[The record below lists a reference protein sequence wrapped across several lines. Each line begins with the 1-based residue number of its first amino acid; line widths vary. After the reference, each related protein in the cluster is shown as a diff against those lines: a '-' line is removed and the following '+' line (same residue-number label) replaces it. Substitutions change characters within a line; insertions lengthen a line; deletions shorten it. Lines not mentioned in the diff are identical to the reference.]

1 MVGEIM
7 DKKDKNIESYKVY
20 LNTRNLSNN
29 TVSSYIYDI
38 NSFREYLEQEYGLEL
53 IMTKKA
59 HILTYLVNL
68 QKHGKSSST
77 ISRTTSA
84 LKNFFD
90 FMKKEKLIED
100 NPALSIH
107 SPKQIKKAPAFLSE
121 DEVNLLMKQPDINSF
136 KGSRDSAIL
145 ELLYSSGIKVSEL
158 INIKVKDVNLN
169 ADIITIEGSK
179 VRIVP
184 LSNHA
189 KDAIHNYLHNFRN
202 IKSKENNEFLFVNIA
217 GEPISRQ
224 GIWKMLK
231 LYEKKMKLKKEL
243 SPQVLR
249 NSFAVHLL
257 SHGADLGTVQELL
270 GLSSFAATQNYLSS
284 VEFKSLEVF
293 KKTFPRV

>member
-1 MVGEIM
+1 M
-7 DKKDKNIESYKVY
+7 DKNIESYKSY
-20 LNTRNLSNN
+20 LNSRNLSNN
-29 TVSSYIYDI
+29 TISSYIYDI
-38 NSFREYLEQEYGLEL
+38 NSFGEYLNQEYGLEL
-53 IMTKKA
+53 TMTRKA

-68 QKHGKSSST
+68 QKRGKSSST

-107 SPKQIKKAPAFLSE
+107 TPKQIKKAPAFLSE
-121 DEVNLLMKQPDINSF
+121 DEINLLMNQPGVNSF

-158 INIKVKDVNLN
+158 INIKIENVNLN
-169 ADIITIEGSK
+169 TDIISIKGSK
-179 VRIVP
+179 ERIVP
-184 LSNHA
+184 LSNYA
-189 KDAIHNYLHNFRN
+189 RDAIHNYLLNFRN
-202 IKSKENNEFLFVNIA
+202 IKSKEDNEFLFVNIS

-224 GIWKMLK
+224 GIWKILK
-231 LYEKKMKLKKEL
+231 LYEKKMNMKMEL
-243 SPQVLR
+243 SPQILR

-270 GLSSFAATQNYLSS
+270 GLSSFAAAQNYLNS

>member
-1 MVGEIM
+1 MM
-7 DKKDKNIESYKVY
+7 DKNIEKYREY
-20 LNTRNLSNN
+20 LSSKSLSDN

-38 NSFREYLEQEYGLEL
+38 SSFREYLDREYRLEL
-53 IMTKKA
+53 IMTRKA

-90 FMKKEKLIED
+90 FMKKQKLIED
-100 NPALSIH
+100 NPAVSIH

-121 DEVNLLMKQPDINSF
+121 DEMNLLMKQPDVNSF

-158 INIKVKDVNLN
+158 INIKIKDVNLIM
-169 ADIITIEGSK
+169 DIINIEGSK
-179 VRIVP
+179 KERIVP
-184 LSNHA
+184 LNNYTRE
-189 KDAIHNYLHNFRN
+189 AIHNYLNNFRN
-202 IKSKENNEFLFVNIA
+202 IKSKENNDFLFVNIS

-224 GIWKMLK
+224 GIWKILK
-231 LYEKKMKLKKEL
+231 LYEKKMNLKKEI
-243 SPQVLR
+243 SPQILR

-270 GLSSFAATQNYLSS
+270 GLSSFAAIQNYLSN